1 MNDARL
7 IDQARAAGRVRVEVE
22 RGGRRFFLT
31 IPIP

>member
-7 IDQARAAGRVRVEVE
+7 VDQARSAGRVRVEVE